1 MAVWV
6 IGHEVEAKAENER
19 TEARMRLLV
28 SCRGSELAVVA
39 AAAGTTAMDVDA
51 SGKGHGYIGTH

>member
-28 SCRGSELAVVA
+28 SCRGGELAH
-39 AAAGTTAMDVDA
+39 GGRIAMDVDA

>member
-1 MAVWV
+1 MKLKQAEAVN
-6 IGHEVEAKAENER
+6 ERTNER